1 MSSEKSIEHKGII
14 HKITNGR
21 ISVRFTVASA
31 CSSCHAK
38 GLCSASEMSDKEISV
53 PVGNTQFTPGEE
65 VMIVMQTGQGL
76 KAVAW
81 GYIYPFLLL
90 LILLLV
96 FTATGMGELRAG
108 IFALSSLLPYYSFL
122 YLFRDKIHRQFNFS
136 IRKIV

>member
-1 MSSEKSIEHKGII
+1 MSPEKSIEHRGII
-14 HKITNGR
+14 DKITNGR
-21 ISVRFTVASA
+21 INVRFTVTSA

-38 GLCSASEMSDKEISV
+38 GLCSASEMSNKEISI
-53 PVGNTQFTPGEE
+53 PMGSAEFATGEE
-65 VMIVMQTGQGL
+65 VMIVMHTGQGL

-90 LILLLV
+90 LILLLI
-96 FTATGMGELRAG
+96 FTASGMGELRSG
-108 IFALSSLLPYYSFL
+108 IFALSSLVPYYGFL